1 MVIKGN
7 NGRSIPRSYGLCLFI
22 LALVMIAISLLT
34 KPKEKGAGTAEIEK
48 GMFATST
55 IFNIGSVI
63 ISGILFVLYWFFWNT

>member
-1 MVIKGN
+1 
-7 NGRSIPRSYGLCLFI
+7 
-22 LALVMIAISLLT
+22 MIAISLLT